1 MIEEKTDEKNETTKK
16 YKILVVDD
24 ESEIRDFLAMELHE
38 EYEVYTAADGIEG
51 FKSALNSIPDLIIS
65 DIIMPNMDGIELC
78 AKIKS
83 NINTSHIPIILLT
96 AKETHED
103 RLAGLEVGANSYI
116 PKPFDIRHLR
126 IRIEQLIKYQEVVK
140 EKFMKKVALVSGETP
155 DAETA
160 PAMSGDD
167 ILIQKIINY
176 INENISDPDIKGES
190 IANHVGM
197 SRMNLHRK
205 LKALVGL
212 SSGDFIRT
220 VRLENAKKELLN
232 TNKTITEITYDL
244 GFSSPSYFYI
254 CFVKKFGVSPT
265 EFRERHEAS
274 AREPEA

>member
-1 MIEEKTDEKNETTKK
+1 M
-16 YKILVVDD
+16 
-24 ESEIRDFLAMELHE
+24 
-38 EYEVYTAADGIEG
+38 
-51 FKSALNSIPDLIIS
+51 
-65 DIIMPNMDGIELC
+65 
-78 AKIKS
+78 
-83 NINTSHIPIILLT
+83 T

-126 IRIEQLIKYQEVVK
+126 IRIEQLIRYQEVVK
-140 EKFMKKVALVSGETP
+140 EKFMKKVALVSGEKP

-167 ILIQKIINY
+167 MLIQKIINY

-190 IANHVGM
+190 IANYVGM

-254 CFVKKFGVSPT
+254 C
-265 EFRERHEAS
+265 
-274 AREPEA
+274 

>member
-1 MIEEKTDEKNETTKK
+1 M
-16 YKILVVDD
+16 KILVVDD

-78 AKIKS
+78 EKIKS

-126 IRIEQLIKYQEVVK
+126 IRIEQLIRYQEVVK
-140 EKFMKKVALVSGETP
+140 EKFMKKVALVSGKKP

-167 ILIQKIINY
+167 MLIQKIINY

-190 IANHVGM
+190 IANYVGM